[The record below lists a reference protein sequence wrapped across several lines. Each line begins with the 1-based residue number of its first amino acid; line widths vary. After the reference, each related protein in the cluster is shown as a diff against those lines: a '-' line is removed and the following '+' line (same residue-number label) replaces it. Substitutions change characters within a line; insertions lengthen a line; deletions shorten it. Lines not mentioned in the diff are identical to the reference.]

1 MEKNIFNL
9 KCFTTPF
16 TSYKIINSTHVFVLV
31 KKEREEKS
39 AFVKKELE
47 VKEHHHPSSEQR
59 GHERTS
65 KRERD
70 ESDDRVSVKKHCA
83 DDEEINAQVQ
93 NAIDSILNLGNNRS
107 DPALDEA
114 VRSILTS

>member
-1 MEKNIFNL
+1 M
-9 KCFTTPF
+9 C
-16 TSYKIINSTHVFVLV
+16 FVLV
-31 KKEREEKS
+31 KTERVEKS
-39 AFVKKELE
+39 TFVKKELE